1 VCADPRGFSQLTTS
15 FFASESLG
23 IRHTPLTISFL
34 IVILV
39 YFYTRRPKALG
50 FLFVMSLPLMSMIL
64 MSFLRPDEQML
75 FLAPSVTF
83 KPGPRN
89 RGE

>member
-1 VCADPRGFSQLTTS
+1 
-15 FFASESLG
+15 
-23 IRHTPLTISFL
+23 
-34 IVILV
+34 
-39 YFYTRRPKALG
+39 
-50 FLFVMSLPLMSMIL
+50 VMSLPLMSMIL